1 MSIGQAVID
10 AIISGRL
17 INVSCPESPGMRC
30 LVVWAANTEEQISK
44 LVWDMVREHHD
55 GSN

>member
-10 AIISGRL
+10 AIINGRL
-17 INVSCPESPGMRC
+17 INVSCPESPGSAC

-44 LVWDMVREHHD
+44 LVWDMVREQHD